1 MQATHAPW
9 AIVLAAGDG
18 SRLGPYTA
26 GPDGAVVPKQYCSFR
41 GGPSLLRRALDR
53 AAGLARRENILV
65 VVAAQHRR
73 WWRDEVADL
82 PDENVVVQPC
92 NRGTACG
99 LLLPLAH
106 VRLRAAGA
114 AVAVLPSD
122 HHVDDEWTFTLAM
135 RRALRVAT
143 RDGEHLVLLGI
154 SPDGPDTGYGWIRTE
169 GDTGRVPGRV
179 VSFIEKPD
187 AELAER
193 LLERG
198 ALWNS
203 FTFVAQAD
211 ALWEMFRRR
220 LPWLV
225 ERFSLA
231 FAAGEGAWWRA
242 PLWEVYETL
251 PSLDFSR
258 VILERAGESLRVVPV
273 PPCGWTDLGTPER
286 VSACIDRLGVG
297 GEAEARASDAA
308 GRAAVD
314 LAVAVRTRSGQSLQ
328 H

>member
-1 MQATHAPW
+1 MQTTHARW

-18 SRLGPYTA
+18 SRLGPLTV

-53 AAGLARRENILV
+53 AAQVAGRENILV

-73 WWRDEVADL
+73 WWREQVADL
-82 PDENVVVQPC
+82 PDENVIVQPC

-106 VRLRAAGA
+106 VRLRSAHAT
-114 AVAVLPSD
+114 VAVLPSD
-122 HHVDDEWTFTLAM
+122 HWVDDEWTFTLAM
-135 RRALRVAT
+135 RRALRAAT
-143 RDGEHLVLLGI
+143 RDGEHLILLGI

-169 GDTGRVPGRV
+169 GDAGRVPGRV

-187 AELAER
+187 IELAER

-231 FAAGEGAWWRA
+231 LAAGEGAWWRA
-242 PLWEVYETL
+242 PLWEVYEDL

-258 VILERAGESLRVVPV
+258 AILEGAGDSLRVVPV

-286 VSACIDRLGVG
+286 VSACIDRLGT
-297 GEAEARASDAA
+297 GEQADASAFGFA
-308 GRAAVD
+308 GRTAVD
-314 LAVAVRTRSGQSLQ
+314 LAVAVRAHPADPLQ